1 MLISYFKSPSSIA
14 QYRAGLAG
22 PFLDQFVSW
31 LADRGYQRVS
41 IRRHVRE
48 VAHYATWAA
57 SEGLCERALDSA
69 SLVTLR
75 NHLTDQERFR
85 DPSGN
90 QNHIYQSA
98 CVFVRFLEAI
108 DVVRRPSTEHSKAR
122 VPALYLEFCEWMK
135 AHRGTRDITLAS
147 YRLPVVNLLQTLG
160 SPNTFTVQLLRAY
173 FLQQVSQ
180 VNQEKSKNIATAI
193 RMFLRFLIA
202 RGDCMTGMDFAIP
215 TVARWRLSSVPKY
228 LPPEAVET
236 LIASCDQS
244 LPLGARDRAMIL
256 LAARLGLRASDISG
270 LQFQDLLWSKG
281 SLIVA
286 GKNRREVELPL
297 PQEVGNAILCYLRC
311 GRPKVTSEYVFITTK
326 APFIPITRNT
336 VGRAVS
342 RAIIRTGINAPSHGA
357 HLLRHSAATNMLRDG
372 MSLHAIGELLRHRSI
387 ETTTV
392 YAKLDVKM
400 LKEIA
405 MPWPGAEPC

>member
-31 LADRGYQRVS
+31 LADRGYQRAS

-57 SEGLCERALDSA
+57 FEGLCETALDST
-69 SLVTLR
+69 SLVKLR
-75 NHLTDQERFR
+75 NHLSEQGRFR
-85 DPSGN
+85 DPRGN

-98 CVFVRFLEAI
+98 CVFVRFLEEI
-108 DVVRRPSTEHSKAR
+108 DVVRPSAEHSKTI
-122 VPALYLEFCEWMK
+122 VPRLYLEFCDWMK
-135 AHRGTRDITLAS
+135 AHRGTLDITLAN

-160 SPNTFTVQLLRAY
+160 PPNTFTPQLLRAF
-173 FLQQVSQ
+173 FLEQVSK
-180 VNQEKSKNIATAI
+180 VNQKSSKNIATAM
-193 RMFLRFLIA
+193 RMFLRFLTA
-202 RGDCMTGMDFAIP
+202 RGDCITGMDFAIP
-215 TVARWRLSSVPKY
+215 TVARWRLSSLPKH
-228 LPPEAVET
+228 LPPEAVES

-244 LPLGARDRAMIL
+244 LAVGARDRAMIL

-281 SLIVA
+281 TLIVA

-311 GRPKVTSEYVFITTK
+311 GRPKVVSEYVFITTK
-326 APFIPITRNT
+326 APLIPITRKT
-336 VGRAVS
+336 VGRAVA
-342 RAIIRTGINAPSHGA
+342 RAIMRTGINAPSHGA
-357 HLLRHSAATNMLRDG
+357 HLLRHSAATNMLNEG
-372 MSLHAIGELLRHRSI
+372 MSLHAISELLRHRSI
-387 ETTTV
+387 ETTAV
-392 YAKLDVKM
+392 YAKVDVKM
-400 LKEIA
+400 MKEIA
-405 MPWPGAEPC
+405 MPWLGAEPC